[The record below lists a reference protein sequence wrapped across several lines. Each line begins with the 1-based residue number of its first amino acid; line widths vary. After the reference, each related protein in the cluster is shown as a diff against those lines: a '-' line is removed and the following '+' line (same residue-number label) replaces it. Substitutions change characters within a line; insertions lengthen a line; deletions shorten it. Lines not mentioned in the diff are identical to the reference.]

1 MKDKLKE
8 RKRQVEE
15 RFETLK
21 SQRAKLTEQRSE
33 LDRKLAEVAQEQVRL
48 QGEFRALESLES
60 GGNESKG
67 KK

>member
-8 RKRQVEE
+8 RKQEVE
-15 RFETLK
+15 RKFNLLK

-33 LDRKLAEVAQEQVRL
+33 LDRQLAAIAQEQVRL

-60 GGNESKG
+60 GDDENRE